1 MKIFKRVC
9 LSKWLIL
16 IAFMVPIGVALDAAA
31 FETKSSRENG
41 VNVDVT
47 PMEFAPGKPARFQ
60 IRISTHSGD
69 LSQDMVEVSMLRDD
83 KGREYRPVRW
93 EGSPPGGHH
102 RRGVLEFPSFE
113 GTSKKITLIVRD
125 IANVP
130 ERLFEWKIK

>member
-16 IAFMVPIGVALDAAA
+16 IAFMLPIGVALDAAA

-113 GTSKKITLIVRD
+113 GKSKKITLIVRD

>member
-16 IAFMVPIGVALDAAA
+16 IAFMLPIGVALDAAA

-41 VNVDVT
+41 VTVDVT
-47 PMEFAPGKPARFQ
+47 PMEFTPGKPARFQ

-113 GTSKKITLIVRD
+113 GKSKKITLIVRD

>member
-113 GTSKKITLIVRD
+113 GKSKKITLIVRD

>member
-9 LSKWLIL
+9 LSKCLIL
-16 IAFMVPIGVALDAAA
+16 IVFMSLIGLALDAAA

-41 VNVDVT
+41 VKVDVT
-47 PMEFAPGKPARFQ
+47 PVEFAPGKAARFQ
-60 IRISTHSGD
+60 IRINTHSGD
-69 LSQDMVEVSMLRDD
+69 LSQNMVEVSMLRDD

-113 GTSKKITLIVRD
+113 GKSKKITLIVRD

-130 ERLFEWKIK
+130 ERLFEWEIK

>member
-16 IAFMVPIGVALDAAA
+16 IAFMAPIGVALDAAV

-41 VNVDVT
+41 VRVDVT
-47 PMEFAPGKPARFQ
+47 PVEFAPGKPARFQ
-60 IRISTHSGD
+60 IRINTHSGD
-69 LSQDMVEVSMLRDD
+69 LSQNMIEVSMLRDD

-113 GTSKKITLIVRD
+113 GKSKKITLIIRD

>member
-16 IAFMVPIGVALDAAA
+16 IAFMALIGLALDAAA

-41 VNVDVT
+41 VKVDVT
-47 PMEFAPGKPARFQ
+47 PVEFTPGKPARFQ

-69 LSQDMVEVSMLRDD
+69 LSQNMVEVSMLRDD
-83 KGREYRPVRW
+83 KGREYRPIGW

-113 GTSKKITLIVRD
+113 GKSKKITLIVRD

>member
-16 IAFMVPIGVALDAAA
+16 IAFIAPIGVALDAAA
-31 FETKSSRENG
+31 FETKSNRENG
-41 VNVDVT
+41 VRVDVT
-47 PMEFAPGKPARFQ
+47 PVEFAPGKPARFQ
-60 IRISTHSGD
+60 IRISSHSGD

-83 KGREYRPVRW
+83 KGQEYRPVGW

-113 GTSKKITLIVRD
+113 GKSKKITLIVRD